1 MIKRLALL
9 NLLTMVVK
17 SRVLKIP
24 QAIKWQKY
32 GTGTQ
37 HINYSLERRKSYSV
51 IKLGLTE

>member
-24 QAIKWQKY
+24 QAIKWQVMD
-32 GTGTQ
+32 TGTQ
-37 HINYSLERRKSYSV
+37 HIE
-51 IKLGLTE
+51 IIA